1 LGGAAMMLEEVRA
14 GEPIT
19 AEWANALVRAVRR
32 MQRVSVAA
40 PLRAKIDAT
49 GLHLSLATWPRWE
62 LCELT
67 EELSAGGQAMAV
79 QLAFTD
85 SAWTVVEGCE
95 VLVFDSLGDK
105 NGLPGDRLWVYYCP
119 KSARWEIVQLAC

>member
-1 LGGAAMMLEEVRA
+1 MSLEEVRA

-19 AEWANALVRAVRR
+19 AEWANTLVRAVRQ

-40 PLRAKIDAT
+40 PLRAKIDAA

-67 EELSAGGQAMAV
+67 EELSAGGHAMAV
-79 QLAFTD
+79 QLAFKHDLWSPLT
-85 SAWTVVEGCE
+85 GCE
-95 VLVFDSLGDK
+95 VDVFDSLGDK
-105 NGLPGDRLWVYYCP
+105 NGVPGDRLWVYFSP
-119 KSARWEIVQLAC
+119 KSGRWEIVQLAC